1 MSEIH
6 EAIEKAQEGE
16 HGEGFNRRIAL
27 VIAILALF
35 LSFSETLGKGAQT
48 EVVTK
53 NIEASDLWSFF
64 QAKDIRRTVVNVAA
78 DQTGLLAAGLA
89 DPAAKAAADKQIE
102 TWRHTAE
109 RYESDPKAG
118 NGRKEL
124 EEKAKTAEEER
135 DLSTAKYHHY
145 ELASAAF
152 QIGIVLA
159 SAAVITGMVV
169 LAWFAGALGVVG
181 AVAVGARSIRAA
193 CGAADRVVVNN
204 VIARSVSD
212 EAIQIEASAGL
223 LRGACHRAGH
233 FGPDPLARNDDDQ
246 ILIARLSTASAA
258 SLTASVSVGWAW
270 QVRAISSDVRRTP
283 WPPRPRRSGCRR
295 RGRGCGRP
303 ARRSVLASARIF
315 TSPSVSSGTLA
326 RPLAGEREFA
336 DLVLDAGCLELLLG
350 LADAGH
356 LRQRVNDAGDRR
368 RN

>member
-16 HGEGFNRRIAL
+16 HGDGFNRRIAL

-118 NGRKEL
+118 NGRKDL

-145 ELASAAF
+145 ELSSAAF

-169 LAWFAGALGVVG
+169 LAWLAGALGVVG
-181 AVAVGARSIRAA
+181 LALLALGLFAPHAV
-193 CGAADRVVVNN
+193 
-204 VIARSVSD
+204 
-212 EAIQIEASAGL
+212 
-223 LRGACHRAGH
+223 
-233 FGPDPLARNDDDQ
+233 P
-246 ILIARLSTASAA
+246 LIA
-258 SLTASVSVGWAW
+258 SL
-270 QVRAISSDVRRTP
+270 
-283 WPPRPRRSGCRR
+283 
-295 RGRGCGRP
+295 
-303 ARRSVLASARIF
+303 
-315 TSPSVSSGTLA
+315 
-326 RPLAGEREFA
+326 
-336 DLVLDAGCLELLLG
+336 
-350 LADAGH
+350 
-356 LRQRVNDAGDRR
+356 
-368 RN
+368 

>member
-6 EAIEKAQEGE
+6 EAIEKAEEGE
-16 HGEGFNRRIAL
+16 HGDGFNRRIAL

-53 NIEASDLWSFF
+53 NIEASDLWAFF

-169 LAWFAGALGVVG
+169 LAWLAGALGVVG
-181 AVAVGARSIRAA
+181 LALVALGLFAPHAV
-193 CGAADRVVVNN
+193 
-204 VIARSVSD
+204 
-212 EAIQIEASAGL
+212 
-223 LRGACHRAGH
+223 
-233 FGPDPLARNDDDQ
+233 P
-246 ILIARLSTASAA
+246 LIA
-258 SLTASVSVGWAW
+258 SL
-270 QVRAISSDVRRTP
+270 
-283 WPPRPRRSGCRR
+283 
-295 RGRGCGRP
+295 
-303 ARRSVLASARIF
+303 
-315 TSPSVSSGTLA
+315 
-326 RPLAGEREFA
+326 
-336 DLVLDAGCLELLLG
+336 
-350 LADAGH
+350 
-356 LRQRVNDAGDRR
+356 
-368 RN
+368 